1 MTRSDV
7 TTPIT
12 QGGTQSKRVIVGLYP
27 MVAAIVG
34 KKSENDPPTS
44 MKHAEIASHHTV
56 QSVRASTSPDRCA
69 LFCLGAHTSSTILLW
84 ASICSSI
91 VSHETGVVG

>member
-7 TTPIT
+7 ITPMT
-12 QGGTQSKRVIVGLYP
+12 QGGAQSKRVIVGLYP

-34 KKSENDPPTS
+34 KKSANVAPTS
-44 MKHAEIASHHTV
+44 MKHAAIASHHTV

-69 LFCLGAHTSSTILLW
+69 FFCSAVHTSSTILL
-84 ASICSSI
+84 
-91 VSHETGVVG
+91 